1 MDTISEKAKN
11 IKLVIFDVDGVLT
24 PGTLTYSHD
33 GIEVKNFHVHDGQGI
48 KLLKQSGVDIGIITT
63 CKSPIVKKR
72 MQDLGITH
80 VYQDKVDKLPAY
92 EELKLKLNLND
103 EEIAY
108 VGDDIPDLPMLK
120 RVGLAITVSN
130 APKIIQQHTHWITK
144 AKGGK
149 GAAREV
155 CDFIMQAQG
164 TYQNIIDSYLQR

>member
-1 MDTISEKAKN
+1 METISERAKN

-24 PGTLTYSHD
+24 AGTLSYGND

-48 KLLKQSGVDIGIITT
+48 KLLKQSGVDVGIITT
-63 CKSPIVKKR
+63 CKSSIVKKR
-72 MQDLGITH
+72 MQDLGINH
-80 VYQDKVDKLPAY
+80 LYQGQIDKLPAY

-108 VGDDIPDLPMLK
+108 VGDDLPDLPMLK

-164 TYQNIIDSYLQR
+164 TYQTIIDSYLQR

>member
-1 MDTISEKAKN
+1 METISERAKN

-24 PGTLTYSHD
+24 AGILSYGTD

-48 KLLKQSGVDIGIITT
+48 KLLKQSGVDVGIITT
-63 CKSPIVKKR
+63 CKSSIVKKR
-72 MQDLGITH
+72 MQDLGIDH
-80 VYQDKVDKLPAY
+80 LYQNKVDKLPAY
-92 EELKLKLNLND
+92 EELKQKLHLSD
-103 EEIAY
+103 EQIAY
-108 VGDDIPDLPMLK
+108 VGDDLPDLPMLK

-164 TYQNIIDSYLQR
+164 TYQTIVDSYLQR

>member
-1 MDTISEKAKN
+1 METISERAKN

-24 PGTLTYSHD
+24 AGILSYGND

-63 CKSPIVKKR
+63 CKSSIVKKR
-72 MQDLGITH
+72 MQDLGIDH
-80 VYQDKVDKLPAY
+80 LYQGQVDKLPAY
-92 EELKLKLNLND
+92 EELKQKLNLSD
-103 EEIAY
+103 EQIAY
-108 VGDDIPDLPMLK
+108 VGDDLPDLPMLK
-120 RVGLAITVSN
+120 RVGLAVTVSN

-164 TYQNIIDSYLQR
+164 TYQTIIDSYLQR

>member
-1 MDTISEKAKN
+1 METISERAKN

-24 PGTLTYSHD
+24 AGILSYGND

-48 KLLKQSGVDIGIITT
+48 KLLKQSGVDVGIITT
-63 CKSPIVKKR
+63 CRSSIVKKR
-72 MQDLGITH
+72 MQDLGIDH
-80 VYQDKVDKLPAY
+80 LYQDQFDKLPAY
-92 EELKLKLNLND
+92 EDLKQKLNLTD
-103 EEIAY
+103 EQIAY
-108 VGDDIPDLPMLK
+108 VGDDLPDLPMLK

-164 TYQNIIDSYLQR
+164 TYQTIIDSYLQR